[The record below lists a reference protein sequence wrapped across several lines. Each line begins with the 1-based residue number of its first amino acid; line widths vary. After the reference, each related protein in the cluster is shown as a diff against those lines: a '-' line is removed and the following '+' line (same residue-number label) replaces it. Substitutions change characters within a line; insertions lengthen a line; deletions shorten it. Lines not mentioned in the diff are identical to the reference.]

1 MQLTILPCAARLA
14 FNVRSARNAAMGRNR
29 HAEIVRKAM
38 PLASTPNE
46 NQEALERSAQLEHQH
61 SALVSRY
68 LTGRRKNRIEYLET
82 RLMSL
87 ESALRLNDP
96 DVNPVSSNETVECEK
111 PVRNPLYGHE
121 SDDIDVLPPRNN
133 SIPKEPAQ
141 ERAIGGGDCSR
152 PDLETVDLTEAT
164 PNPPPATYA
173 QQENPT
179 PAQII
184 SKFSEFTQDVMMG
197 YQWIRA
203 HETGGSYDNKVFARL
218 PTYQQVLGLIEP
230 IVESLQ
236 QHGAVITPESFVNLL
251 DEQYSA
257 GPDCYADNP
266 ARWAIVNSF
275 FATALLTRS
284 TTDFLEQI
292 KPTAWNY
299 FKNAFSMF
307 PELITQGRDVSACE
321 ALLAMAMFAQ
331 RSADAQL
338 TLQITAA
345 LTRLVQT
352 LGLHRSRFYVSLDPI
367 AVQRHQRVLW
377 VAYILDVQAMEKYE
391 FGPSL
396 AIRELAVPFQ
406 HDASN
411 LHPTDSESFKPHDLL
426 RWRAEL
432 AVIQGQVHES
442 VSPAKIHRM
451 KDDELLKIVLSMNE
465 QLQGWKKGLPEQ
477 IRRIQHDEESDL
489 VLSIA
494 HLHCAFDNSIIRAHM
509 ALVNNRNPE
518 LSELTQSSVPGEI
531 HVEAAIR
538 EAWTTCAT
546 SARNMIQVVT
556 NLTSQP
562 FFQLW

>member
-1 MQLTILPCAARLA
+1 MHKTILTYAARLA
-14 FNVRSARNAAMGRNR
+14 FNVRNARNAATGRSR
-29 HAEIVRKAM
+29 HAEIVQKAM
-38 PLASTPNE
+38 PLATIPNE
-46 NQEALERSAQLEHQH
+46 GQEARERSACPLHEHPEYE
-61 SALVSRY
+61 ARY
-68 LTGRRKNRIEYLET
+68 LTSRRKNRIEHLET

-96 DVNPVSSNETVECEK
+96 AVNPVSTNQTAESDK
-111 PVRNPLYGHE
+111 PVQAPPADQKNERIGDLH
-121 SDDIDVLPPRNN
+121 PRNN
-133 SIPKEPAQ
+133 SFPREITQ
-141 ERAIGGGDCSR
+141 ERALGAGNGQV
-152 PDLETVDLTEAT
+152 DLETVDLTVAT

-173 QQENPT
+173 QQDKPT
-179 PAQII
+179 PAQI
-184 SKFSEFTQDVMMG
+184 FSNFSDFTQDVRMG

-218 PTYQQVLGLIEP
+218 PTYQQVLSLVEP

-236 QHGAVITPESFVNLL
+236 QHGVVITPDSFISLL

-257 GPDCYADNP
+257 GPDCYADNS

-284 TTDFLEQI
+284 TTDFLKQI

-321 ALLAMAMFAQ
+321 ALVAMAMFAQ

-338 TLQITAA
+338 TVQITAA

-367 AVQRHQRVLW
+367 AVQRHHRVLW
-377 VAYILDVQAMEKYE
+377 VAYILDVQAMETND

-396 AIRELAVPFQ
+396 AIRDLAVTFQ
-406 HDASN
+406 HDASTPRSTN
-411 LHPTDSESFKPHDLL
+411 SENFGSHDLL

-432 AVIQGQVHES
+432 AVIQGRIYEALN
-442 VSPAKIHRM
+442 PAKTNRM
-451 KDDELLKIVLSMNE
+451 KNDELLKVVISMDE
-465 QLQGWKKGLPEQ
+465 QLQEWKKGLPERVW
-477 IRRIQHDEESDL
+477 IIQHDDESDL
-489 VLSIA
+489 ILSIA
-494 HLHCAFDNSIIRAHM
+494 HLHCAFYNSISRVHM
-509 ALVNNRNPE
+509 VLVNPRDSN
-518 LSELTQSSVPGEI
+518 LSELNQSLAAGGTQM
-531 HVEAAIR
+531 EAETQNAL
-538 EAWTTCAT
+538 ATCAA
-546 SARNMIQVVT
+546 SARNVIQVVT
-556 NLTSQP
+556 NLASQP